1 MRVIIWVITVQQFAG
16 GLWERGEYL
25 GFKKEIRRQLQ
36 IEIFLLSNFVHF
48 EYEYENR
55 CNTEWSTICTK
66 GVIVYTL
73 S

>member
-36 IEIFLLSNFVHF
+36 IEIFFLSNFVHF
-48 EYEYENR
+48 ENEYENI

-66 GVIVYTL
+66 GVNVYTL

>member
-36 IEIFLLSNFVHF
+36 IEIFNFQML
-48 EYEYENR
+48 
-55 CNTEWSTICTK
+55 
-66 GVIVYTL
+66 VILKMKMMIDVTQNGQLYVQNG
-73 S
+73 